1 MCHFIHK
8 VWLMSSSIPNPITRA
23 EMAVPFRASPVLH
36 PDYTYWAPY
45 WEMIRDAEIGEI
57 EVKRKGEKYLPRQA
71 THDVNQ
77 YKSYLRRSVFYNMTA
92 RTLNALY
99 GTVFR
104 RVPKIAGLSEKL
116 KKASKRITKE
126 GMSLHLM
133 TKTVVKEVLAVGR
146 YGMLVDADPEGV
158 GNPYIACYTAEN
170 ILDWQMSEV
179 NGEWV
184 LSKVTLRE
192 IYYDREGHWSPYQY
206 KARFRVLVLEED
218 EDGSLVYSQ
227 FVYEDQDHSAA
238 IPDTDSAPNEIVT
251 PTVRGRPLSYIPFIV
266 IGPFTNYPDVQKPPM
281 MDIATLNFSHYMSY
295 AQLEQALFYT
305 GSPIFTVQNDSSQDQ
320 GTYEVGPD
328 VVWILDKDEEAKLLE
343 FNGRGLQHLENA
355 LRSKE
360 GQIASIGGRM
370 MPGSSRGAA
379 ESDNSLVMQER
390 NEQTLLLNI
399 ADTVDEG
406 VTQILKWWADWT
418 NASKSIMESI
428 TFELNR
434 DFLIKDAG
442 AREFRAIHQMY
453 ADGVIPL
460 EVVYDYLKRAEVI
473 PEWMDEGEYAALL
486 KDSKQFPNMVD
497 VLARMKSFPDAKT
510 FHEYKMAKEEFNRT
524 ATDVPGAPNEPDNP
538 GVQKQTRD
546 ARALAD
552 QNKKK
557 EEDDEQE
564 S

>member
-1 MCHFIHK
+1 
-8 VWLMSSSIPNPITRA
+8 MSSSTPNPITRA
-23 EMAVPFRASPVLH
+23 ELAVPYRASPVLH
-36 PDYTYWAPY
+36 PDYTYWSPH

-57 EVKRKGEKYLPRQA
+57 EIKRKGEKYLPRQA
-71 THDVNQ
+71 THNIQQ
-77 YKSYLRRSVFYNMTA
+77 YQSYLRRAVFYNMTA

-104 RVPKIAGLSEKL
+104 RTPKIAGLTEKL
-116 KKASKRITKE
+116 KKASKKITKE

-146 YGMLVDADPEGV
+146 YGLLVDADPEGV

-192 IYYDREGHWSPYQY
+192 IYYDRDGHWAPYDY
-206 KARFRVLVLEED
+206 KSRFRVLVLEED
-218 EDGSLVYSQ
+218 DDGSLVYSQ
-227 FVYEDQDHSAA
+227 FVYEDRDHQTAL
-238 IPDTDSAPNEIVT
+238 PDIDQAPDQIVT
-251 PTVRGRPLSYIPFIV
+251 PTVRGRPLNYIPFKI
-266 IGPFTNYPDVQKPPM
+266 IGPFTNYPDVQRPPIL
-281 MDIATLNFSHYMSY
+281 DIVTLNMSHYMSY

-305 GSPIFTVQNDSSQDQ
+305 GSPIYTVQNDSSEDK
-320 GTYEVGPD
+320 GEYEVGPD

-355 LRSKE
+355 LKNKE

-379 ESDNSLVMQER
+379 ESDNSLLMQER

-406 VTQILKWWADWT
+406 VTQVLQWWADWT
-418 NASKSIMESI
+418 NASRSVIERI
-428 TFELNR
+428 AFELNR

-453 ADGVIPL
+453 SDGVIPL
-460 EVVYDYLKRAEVI
+460 SVVYDYLKRADVI
-473 PEWMDEGEYAALL
+473 PEWMDEEEYKRLL
-486 KDSKQFPNMVD
+486 EESKQFPNMVD
-497 VLARMKSFPDAKT
+497 VLARMKMFPDAKS
-510 FHEYKMAKEEFNRT
+510 FHEFRMARQEFEQRAQPVASN
-524 ATDVPGAPNEPDNP
+524 PNDPDNP
-538 GVQKQTRD
+538 GVPQQARD
-546 ARALAD
+546 ARALER
-552 QNKKK
+552 QNEPPEPPDDE
-557 EEDDEQE
+557 EEDDEQQD